1 MHRLISQPSV
11 FLVISL
17 DHRCKINDLFGILIA
32 VPEAFLLFANPD
44 DIRRISLDTN
54 NGNVIPLVGVKE
66 ANALDFSVH
75 DMQIYWTDVT
85 LKSISRALVN
95 GSSIEHLIVVDLD
108 YPDGLAVDW
117 IAKNL
122 YWTDSKLQRIEVA
135 RLDGQHRKMLI
146 WKDLWEPRELTLDP
160 VSG

>member
-1 MHRLISQPSV
+1 MSQLRV
-11 FLVISL
+11 FLVTTP
-17 DHRCKINDLFGILIA
+17 DHGNKIMTCFACFFAEL
-32 VPEAFLLFANPD
+32 EAFLLFANPD
-44 DIRRISLDTN
+44 DIWTISLDTN
-54 NGNVIPLVGVKE
+54 NSNAIPLVGVKG

-75 DMQIYWTDVT
+75 DMQIYWTDVS
-85 LKSISRALVN
+85 LKSISRAFLN
-95 GSSIEHLIVVDLD
+95 GSSVEHLIVVDLD
-108 YPDGLAVDW
+108 FPDGLAVDW

>member
-1 MHRLISQPSV
+1 M
-11 FLVISL
+11 
-17 DHRCKINDLFGILIA
+17 DHRCKINDLFGVAIA

-44 DIRRISLDTN
+44 DIRRTSLDTN
-54 NGNVIPLVGVKE
+54 NSKVIPLVGVKK

-75 DMQIYWTDVT
+75 DMQIYWTDLS
-85 LKSISRALVN
+85 LKSISRAFLN
-95 GSSIEHLIVVDLD
+95 GSGIEHLIVVD

-122 YWTDSKLQRIEVA
+122 YWTDSELQRIEVA

-146 WKDLWEPRELTLDP
+146 WKGLWEPRELTLDP

>member
-1 MHRLISQPSV
+1 MITAGIV
-11 FLVISL
+11 IECEFVVIS
-17 DHRCKINDLFGILIA
+17 
-32 VPEAFLLFANPD
+32 VPEAFLLFSNPD

-54 NGNVIPLVGVKE
+54 NGIVIPLVGVKE
-66 ANALDFSVH
+66 ANALDFNIH

-85 LKSISRALVN
+85 LKSISRAFLN
-95 GSSIEHLIVVDLD
+95 GSHIEHLIVVDLAF
-108 YPDGLAVDW
+108 PDGLAVDW

-122 YWTDSKLQRIEVA
+122 YWTDTDTKHQRIEVA
-135 RLDGQHRKMLI
+135 RLDGQHRKRLI

>member
-1 MHRLISQPSV
+1 MV
-11 FLVISL
+11 
-17 DHRCKINDLFGILIA
+17 HRCKINYLFGIPNLA

-44 DIRRISLDTN
+44 DIRGISLDTI
-54 NGNVIPLVGVKE
+54 NGNIIPLVGVKE
-66 ANALDFSVH
+66 SNALDFSVH
-75 DMQIYWTDVT
+75 DMPIYWTDVT
-85 LKSISRALVN
+85 LKSISRAFLN
-95 GSSIEHLIVVDLD
+95 GSSIEHLIVVDL
-108 YPDGLAVDW
+108 YFPDGLAVDW

-122 YWTDSKLQRIEVA
+122 YWTDSELQRIEVA

>member
-1 MHRLISQPSV
+1 MVR
-11 FLVISL
+11 
-17 DHRCKINDLFGILIA
+17 RCKINYLFGIPKLA

-44 DIRRISLDTN
+44 EIRRISLDTN
-54 NGNVIPLVGVKE
+54 NGNIIPLVGVKE

-85 LKSISRALVN
+85 LKSISRAFLN
-95 GSSIEHLIVVDLD
+95 GSSIEHLIVVDL
-108 YPDGLAVDW
+108 YFPDGLAVDW

-122 YWTDSKLQRIEVA
+122 YWTDSELQRIEVA

-146 WKDLWEPRELTLDP
+146 WKDLWEPRELTLDQHQGKCETEMG
-160 VSG
+160 VS

>member
-1 MHRLISQPSV
+1 MVRIFSGSHKSQM
-11 FLVISL
+11 
-17 DHRCKINDLFGILIA
+17 NDLFGILNLA

-54 NGNVIPLVGVKE
+54 NGNIIPLVGVKE

-85 LKSISRALVN
+85 LKSISRAFLN
-95 GSSIEHLIVVDLD
+95 GSSIEHLIVVDLNF
-108 YPDGLAVDW
+108 PDGLAVDW

-122 YWTDSKLQRIEVA
+122 YWTDSALQRIEVA
-135 RLDGQHRKMLI
+135 RLDGQHRKRLI

>member
-1 MHRLISQPSV
+1 MSQLTV
-11 FLVISL
+11 FLVTSVVY
-17 DHRCKINDLFGILIA
+17 RCKINDLFGILLA

-85 LKSISRALVN
+85 LKSISRAFLN
-95 GSSIEHLIVVDLD
+95 GSSIEHLIVVDL
-108 YPDGLAVDW
+108 YFPDGLAVD
-117 IAKNL
+117 
-122 YWTDSKLQRIEVA
+122 
-135 RLDGQHRKMLI
+135 
-146 WKDLWEPRELTLDP
+146 
-160 VSG
+160 

>member
-1 MHRLISQPSV
+1 MFFVTSV
-11 FLVISL
+11 
-17 DHRCKINDLFGILIA
+17 DHRRKINDLFGIVIA

-75 DMQIYWTDVT
+75 DMQIYWTDLS
-85 LKSISRALVN
+85 LKSISRAFLN
-95 GSSIEHLIVVDLD
+95 GRGIEHLIVEDLD

-122 YWTDSKLQRIEVA
+122 YWTDSESQRIEVA
-135 RLDGQHRKMLI
+135 RVDGRHRKMLI